1 MDVLTD
7 PANTRDQL
15 DGKRWMPLVV
25 TAELSEPVI
34 YYGDGMHLDGLL
46 AYSAFR
52 VYARHN
58 GLDGIPHITEP
69 WVVDFDLPLCR
80 WTAPA
85 PEETDSRLLTAD
97 GQAWGWCASAVQL
110 PDDAPRRSVALR
122 KMPATDE
129 MARYTDSPSVTLGA
143 GALKAADL
151 VFPAV
156 LTRQLV
162 WYAAGDKNK
171 VRRLLKHITHVGK
184 KTAHGYGRV
193 QRWSV
198 RQADDDWS
206 TDRAGVLMRRMPAT
220 VRPQAHH
227 HRMAVRPPYHHPSRV
242 MLTVEAGQ

>member
-1 MDVLTD
+1 MDVLSHAD
-7 PANTRDQL
+7 DTRDRL
-15 DGKRWMPLVV
+15 DGKHWVPLVV
-25 TAELSEPVI
+25 TAELSEPVL

-58 GLDGIPHITEP
+58 GLDGIPHITDQ

-80 WTAPA
+80 WTTPA
-85 PEETDSRLLTAD
+85 PDGTDPRLLTPD
-97 GQAWGWCASAVQL
+97 GLIWGWCASAVQI
-110 PDDAPRRSVALR
+110 PEDAPRRSVALR

-129 MARYTDSPSVTLGA
+129 MARYTDSPSISLGA

-156 LTRQLV
+156 MTRTLT
-162 WYAAGDKNK
+162 WYAAGHKNR
-171 VRRLLKHITHVGK
+171 VRRLLKHISHVGK

-198 RQADDDWS
+198 RKADEDWS
-206 TDRAGVLMRRMPAT
+206 ICRGDTLTRRMPST
-220 VRPQAHH
+220 TRPRAHA
-227 HRMAVRPPYHHPSRV
+227 HRMAIRPPYHHHSRI